1 MADVVNQA
9 AAQREQSQTEVPL
22 VETRQPEVHN
32 TGGEVDGVEEKVS
45 YFKEVV
51 PNGNSQLDRS
61 GQQQRDVAVLMGDTP
76 SPAPSV
82 ISIHSELTD
91 GEDEGDDEH
100 PRCRLREW
108 VTYNVNG
115 IIKINVYISYKD
127 IWKNILML
135 NRE

>member
-32 TGGEVDGVEEKVS
+32 TGEEVDGVEEEVS

-100 PRCRLREW
+100 PRCHLSEW
-108 VTYNVNG
+108 V
-115 IIKINVYISYKD
+115 
-127 IWKNILML
+127 M
-135 NRE
+135 